1 VGVKLNIQAKVVT
14 KTEVCKNGDWMT
26 KRTAPSSAFLYAF
39 FENGIRA
46 ITEVDDETQLP
57 CLGKMFFFCGC
68 VYLFVA
74 KPSFIQKGT
83 S

>member
-1 VGVKLNIQAKVVT
+1 MVT
-14 KTEVCKNGDWMT
+14 GRQDEPLLHLHFFMH
-26 KRTAPSSAFLYAF
+26 F

-74 KPSFIQKGT
+74 KPSFIRKGT